1 MFHYPHNHVEI
12 RDAVAKLCTDFD
24 GKYWQACDA
33 DRAYPSAFVKALTGA
48 GYLLSLIHI

>member
-33 DRAYPSAFVKALTGA
+33 GPRPILRH
-48 GYLLSLIHI
+48 L